1 MKNLYPLKLKGY
13 SKSAIW
19 GGQLL
24 LEKYGKTTDEDNI
37 GESWELTCRE
47 KEKSIIENGN
57 FAGKTINE
65 YIEENGNSVIGTN
78 FESGRFPLLIKL
90 LNSATPLSVQ
100 VHPDDAYAL
109 EHENE
114 YGKTEMWYI
123 MEADKDSEL
132 VIGVKNYN
140 KEKFK
145 NAAEKGELEDYLV
158 HVKVKPG
165 DFFFI
170 PSGLVHAIG
179 AGILLCEVQQNSDV
193 TYRVYDYNRTDSH
206 GNRRELHLNSALDVI
221 REYGESEIEKLT
233 REFKLTTPVSADAE
247 TLVACP
253 KFAVEKVKVNNSSV
267 LFCDSTSFL
276 SLTITKSAGEG
287 KIMYGGEEF
296 PFKLGETYFIPA
308 GLGEF
313 TVNGDAEII
322 CASIKR

>member
-1 MKNLYPLKLKGY
+1 MKKLYPLKLKGY
-13 SKSAIW
+13 SKSTIW
-19 GGQLL
+19 GGRLL
-24 LEKYGKTTDEDNI
+24 CEKYGKTTDEDNI

-47 KEKSIIENGN
+47 REKSIIENGL

-65 YIEENGNSVIGTN
+65 YIEENGISVIGTN
-78 FESGRFPLLIKL
+78 FEGGRFPILIKL

-109 EHENE
+109 EQENE

-123 MEADKDSEL
+123 MEAAKDSEL

-140 KEKFK
+140 KELFK
-145 NAAEKGELEDYLV
+145 NAAENGELEDYLV

-221 REYGESEIEKLT
+221 REYTENEIKALAHESGFIA
-233 REFKLTTPVSADAE
+233 PVCADAE
-247 TLVACP
+247 TLVACR
-253 KFAVEKVKVNNSSV
+253 KFAVERVKISNSV
-267 LFCDSTSFL
+267 EFFCDKTSFL
-276 SLTITKSAGEG
+276 SLNVIKCAGEG
-287 KIMYGGEEF
+287 NITYGGEEF
-296 PFKLGETYFIPA
+296 PFNLGETYFIPA
-308 GLGEF
+308 GLGKF
-313 TVNGDAEII
+313 SMNGDAEII